1 MLLKDLNS
9 LNPVKAVEKGF
20 AVLTD
25 TGNNKYIRS
34 ISEVK
39 EGQEI
44 NIFLKDGGLLS
55 RVLEKINKKPCWSE
69 KNDQ

>member
-9 LNPVKAVEKGF
+9 LHPANAVDKGF

-25 TGNNKYIRS
+25 TENNKYIKS

-44 NIFLKDGGLLS
+44 NIFLKDGSLLS
-55 RVLEKINKKPCWSE
+55 RILKKINKKPGWDG
-69 KNDQ
+69 KND